1 MFNPT
6 KNIAL
11 EPTWQKI
18 YYVGRILVFICFFLI
33 ILYFT
38 KNTFFPSEKF
48 ALNFN
53 NQKIEESLLGFEDAS
68 SSEKIFS
75 AYSKDNF
82 SFANFKITA
91 QKNQPD
97 LTNEEVLLRKT
108 YSAFAYPL
116 SDQLAIFPDR
126 TLLQNN
132 NDFFLVSNGKMRKFS
147 SLKILEALGYSQDNF
162 QKITDEEISYME
174 KGEEITETENY
185 PDNSLFLIDGTYF
198 ELLTGVLRPFVSER
212 AFLSYCEKNQAL
224 LKDNNFLKKY
234 SVDQDHPIGFSNG
247 TLLSFDIGVFLVE
260 EGKVVPFNNPETF
273 LALGY
278 NWDDIIPANEEEI
291 GLYQRDKVFSISRPH
306 PSGTIFQDQDSGKY
320 YLILGKEKKEIRGE
334 NIQRIYLK
342 RKPVLANEKSLDFN
356 ISCKLEKKLWP
367 LNSYGCQ
374 MPTATLEKITG
385 KDYQFKLATD
395 SSVDISK
402 VNIIFSR
409 EINWLNMR
417 DIFSDIKQ
425 RLLGS
430 YGYGE
435 EN

>member
-6 KNIAL
+6 KNIVL
-11 EPTWQKI
+11 EPVWQKI
-18 YYVGRILVFICFFLI
+18 YFVGRVAILIFFLLVV
-33 ILYFT
+33 LYFL
-38 KNTFFPSEKF
+38 KNTLFPSEKF
-48 ALNFN
+48 ALDFN
-53 NQKIEESLLGFEDAS
+53 NQKIEESLLGYEDVS
-68 SSEKIFS
+68 SLEKIFS

-91 QKNQPD
+91 KKNQPN
-97 LTNEEVLLRKT
+97 LTDKEVLLRKT

-116 SDQLAIFPDR
+116 SDQLATFPDR

-132 NDFFLVSNGKMRKFS
+132 NDFFLVSNGKIRKFS
-147 SLKILEALGYSQDNF
+147 SFKTLEALGYSQDNF
-162 QKITDEEISYME
+162 QKITDEEIGYME
-174 KGEEITETENY
+174 KGEEITDTQNY
-185 PDNSLFLIDGTYF
+185 PDNSLFLIDGTYY
-198 ELLTGVLRPFVSER
+198 ELLVGALRPFVSEK
-212 AFLSYCEKNQAL
+212 AFLSHCEKNQAL
-224 LKDNNFLKKY
+224 VKDDDFLKKY
-234 SVDQDHPIGFSNG
+234 SINQDNLIGFANG

-278 NWDDIIPANEEEI
+278 NWDDIISANEEEI

-306 PSGTIFQDQDSGKY
+306 PSGTVFQDQDSGKY
-320 YLILGKEKKEIRGE
+320 YLISGKDKKEIRGE

-342 RKPVLANEKSLDFN
+342 RKPVLVNEKSLSFD

-367 LNSYGCQ
+367 FNSYGCQ

-385 KDYQFKLATD
+385 KDYQFKLNSNSTFE
-395 SSVDISK
+395 ISQ

-435 EN
+435 TL